1 MATVVQV
8 CHFSDHFQNFNI
20 ISHILIILFFLFD
33 NAAIPC
39 LTDLDCPNNF
49 YCQEKFC
56 APVVWKYPEIRR
68 SKKYIKVTFLWFY
81 ISILFQHFIRKK
93 IFHLFLFICLL
104 LSDLKFLFICPF
116 CILLV
121 WFVNYTLCQLF
132 LSFSIKPINAI
143 YIWKTKYF
151 YFLFCFFVT

>member
-1 MATVVQV
+1 
-8 CHFSDHFQNFNI
+8 
-20 ISHILIILFFLFD
+20 
-33 NAAIPC
+33 
-39 LTDLDCPNNF
+39 
-49 YCQEKFC
+49 
-56 APVVWKYPEIRR
+56 VWKYPDIRR
-68 SKKYIKVTFLWFY
+68 SKKYIKVKFLWFY

-104 LSDLKFLFICPF
+104 LSDLKFLFNCPF

-143 YIWKTKYF
+143 YIYGKLNIFIF
-151 YFLFCFFVT
+151 YFVFLVHNILDFVFLYVIYLFIGKESVCKKREFTGWLKWGYNRKITCKNILP

>member
-49 YCQEKFC
+49 YCKEKFC
-56 APVVWKYPEIRR
+56 APVVWKNSGVRTD
-68 SKKYIKVTFLWFY
+68 KKSIKV
-81 ISILFQHFIRKK
+81 
-93 IFHLFLFICLL
+93 
-104 LSDLKFLFICPF
+104 
-116 CILLV
+116 
-121 WFVNYTLCQLF
+121 
-132 LSFSIKPINAI
+132 
-143 YIWKTKYF
+143 KY
-151 YFLFCFFVT
+151 L